1 MVAFVAPLKGGYSVL
16 KSYGFLSTYP
26 PTQCGLATFTASLA
40 AALGDGDSSAEVGVV
55 RLVDRLDPNPSPE
68 VVHQLVTGT
77 PGAEGRAAAALN
89 TYDVAIIQHEY
100 GIYGGPDGDSV
111 VAIMRRLR
119 VPVIVVL
126 HTVLASPTLHQRRV
140 LEQVAHAASVVVV
153 MTETARGRLLE
164 SYLVDAAKIALI
176 PHGAPTEWGVAEQPR
191 STGPPMVLTWGL
203 LGPGKGIEWAIT
215 AMTYLQDL
223 DPQPR
228 YVVAGETHPLV
239 LDSSGES
246 YRRMLQ
252 TRADRLG
259 IGHAVSFDNR
269 YLNPPALRDL
279 VRSADVV
286 LLPYD
291 SPDQVTSGVLIEAV
305 TARRPVVATA
315 FPHAVELLS
324 SGAGTIVPHRDSSAM
339 SAAIRGILTTPELAG
354 AMVEAAKRL
363 APELT
368 WAAVGERYRVLAAG
382 LQVQAATVMV

>member
-1 MVAFVAPLKGGYSVL
+1 MRFGNIHGVAGGGSSRRRQFSRGRRGQIGRPAGPQSL
-16 KSYGFLSTYP
+16 PGSRLST
-26 PTQCGLATFTASLA
+26 GH
-40 AALGDGDSSAEVGVV
+40 GDSGRRS
-55 RLVDRLDPNPSPE
+55 
-68 VVHQLVTGT
+68 
-77 PGAEGRAAAALN
+77 RAAAALN
-89 TYDVAIIQHEY
+89 AYDVAIIQHEY

-223 DPQPR
+223 DPAATRRHRGGDPSLGSRQHR
-228 YVVAGETHPLV
+228 GVVPSNAP
-239 LDSSGES
+239 DAS
-246 YRRMLQ
+246 Y
-252 TRADRLG
+252 RLG

-291 SPDQVTSGVLIEAV
+291 FPDQVTSGVLIEAV

-324 SGAGTIVPHRDSSAM
+324 SGAGTIVPHRV
-339 SAAIRGILTTPELAG
+339 PERHFRPRSG
-354 AMVEAAKRL
+354 AS
-363 APELT
+363 
-368 WAAVGERYRVLAAG
+368 
-382 LQVQAATVMV
+382 